1 MTLVRVLR
9 VIAVAGIVA
18 LAGTLGWRLAH
29 RHNGTASAILHNRVV
44 PAPPFRLPRLSGGGT
59 VSLAALRGKAVVL
72 NFWASDCI
80 PCKQEMPRLEQAS
93 RRWAGKGVAV
103 VGIDVID
110 SRSAARSFARAH
122 GVTYEIGFDQLG
134 DTTGP
139 YAVLGTPTTFFVDR
153 RGRIVKRIAGPV
165 STADLDTQ
173 ITHALAS

>member
-1 MTLVRVLR
+1 V
-9 VIAVAGIVA
+9 VAAAGVVA

-29 RHNGTASAILHNRVV
+29 RDNGSASAILHNRVV

-80 PCKQEMPRLEQAS
+80 PCKKEMPRLERAA

-110 SRSAARSFARAH
+110 SRAAARSFARSH
-122 GVTYEIGFDQLG
+122 GVTYEIAYDELG

-165 STADLDTQ
+165 SRAELDAQ
-173 ITHALAS
+173 ISHALES